1 MRLKEINKIFQEN
14 VNNLRTD
21 FKNDN
26 ISGQQEAQILDYGLS
41 IQALE
46 VIRTTSLIESEVKEL
61 KELNFPFNDN
71 NDKEYVTS
79 GHRMKLFFDI
89 NKRIKIKGE
98 VIKDIVSKSY
108 HSLNDNEKHL
118 LISLPNR
125 TSDFKDFS
133 AITKDLNQIFKL
145 LAVFEEFKE
154 QDVILEDFDIG
165 SDWFV
170 LLLSSAAAVEIMAKI
185 ITIAVKVSAQIHNT
199 RVMKKGLETISLA
212 EEEKQKMIQVSSE
225 INQKLLSE
233 YAKGLLEVD
242 ELNSEK
248 ITQLAKAIELTNDL
262 VTQGLSFEIPKLA
275 SEEIRKNFPT
285 FSEQNALDNTKF
297 INRQEFLDDTSS
309 K

>member
-26 ISGQQEAQILDYGLS
+26 ISSQQEAQILDYGLS

-46 VIRTTSLIESEVKEL
+46 AIRTTSLIESEVKEL

-89 NKRIKIKGE
+89 NKRIKLKGE

-145 LAVFEEFKE
+145 LSVFEEFKE

-170 LLLSSAAAVEIMAKI
+170 LLLSSAAAVEIMARI

-233 YAKGLLEVD
+233 YAKELLEVD
-242 ELNSEK
+242 EFNSEK

-285 FSEQNALDNTKF
+285 FSEQNALDNTKL
-297 INRQEFLDDTSS
+297 INPQELLDDTSS

>member
-26 ISGQQEAQILDYGLS
+26 ISGQQEAQMLDYGLS

-89 NKRIKIKGE
+89 NKRIKLKGE

-108 HSLNDNEKHL
+108 HSINDNEKHL

-145 LAVFEEFKE
+145 LAVFDEFKE

-275 SEEIRKNFPT
+275 SEEIRKSFPT

>member
-26 ISGQQEAQILDYGLS
+26 ISSQQEAQILDYGLS

-46 VIRTTSLIESEVKEL
+46 AIRTTSLIESEVKEL

-89 NKRIKIKGE
+89 NKRIKLKGE

-145 LAVFEEFKE
+145 LSVFEEFKE

-170 LLLSSAAAVEIMAKI
+170 LLLSSAAAVEIMARI

-233 YAKGLLEVD
+233 YAKELLEVD
-242 ELNSEK
+242 EFNSEK

-285 FSEQNALDNTKF
+285 FSEQNALDNTKLV
-297 INRQEFLDDTSS
+297 NPQELLDDTSS

>member
-26 ISGQQEAQILDYGLS
+26 ISSQQEAQILDYGLS

-46 VIRTTSLIESEVKEL
+46 AIRTTSLIESEVKEL

-89 NKRIKIKGE
+89 NKRIKLKGE

-125 TSDFKDFS
+125 ISDFKDFS

-145 LAVFEEFKE
+145 LSVFEEFKE

-170 LLLSSAAAVEIMAKI
+170 LLLSSAAAVEIMARI

-233 YAKGLLEVD
+233 YAKELLEVD

-285 FSEQNALDNTKF
+285 FSEQNALDNTKL
-297 INRQEFLDDTSS
+297 INPQELLDDASS